1 MFDCTC
7 KVIFTLILDILC
19 IFISCICVCISILLA
34 FKAVLEF
41 KDFMPI
47 LNCKDVLFVTLVWK
61 AKGWNSSWNW
71 YHAKAIFLC
80 MAFRI
85 SWRNVHQINSECFV
99 CVAGTAQVRKSPTA
113 VGVCMAF
120 HTPFPAGRME
130 VEWAPP
136 ARLCSSQNPVGGRVL
151 VVLCGAASW
160 LTFRKL
166 SFLSTLR
173 NHSFK
178 YLLELQLVV
187 TLS

>member
-1 MFDCTC
+1 MH
-7 KVIFTLILDILC
+7 IYLIWNWIL
-19 IFISCICVCISILLA
+19 FSLA

-61 AKGWNSSWNW
+61 AREWKSSWNW
-71 YHAKAIFLC
+71 YHAKAVFLC
-80 MAFRI
+80 MVFRI

-99 CVAGTAQVRKSPTA
+99 CVAGTAQVRKSPLA
-113 VGVCMAF
+113 VGVCMVF
-120 HTPFPAGRME
+120 HTPFPAGGAEAER
-130 VEWAPP
+130 APP
-136 ARLCSSQNPVGGRVL
+136 GRPRGSQNPVGGRVL

-160 LTFRKL
+160 LAFRKL
-166 SFLSTLR
+166 SFLSTLH